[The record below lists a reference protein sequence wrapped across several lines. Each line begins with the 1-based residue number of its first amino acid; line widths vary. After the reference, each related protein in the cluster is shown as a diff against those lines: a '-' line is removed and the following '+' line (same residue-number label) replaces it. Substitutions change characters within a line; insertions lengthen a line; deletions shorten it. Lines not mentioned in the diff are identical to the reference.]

1 MVHTYKYKDYFLALD
16 VESGS
21 VHVLSE
27 LAYDAINAL
36 NAGQPLS
43 CLSKE
48 ATNSEINEVMAEIAE
63 LKKEGTLFSEMEYT
77 PEDIKA
83 FDPVAK
89 ALCLNVTT
97 GCNLRCEYCFA
108 GAGHVP
114 HENMSFEVAKQG
126 LEFLIE
132 NSKDRV
138 NLEVDFFGG
147 EPTLNFD
154 VIKQTVEYGRKREA
168 ETGKKFRFTVTTNG
182 YYVTD
187 EMIDFFNAEMKNIVI
202 SMDGRKEIHDSI
214 RLTAGGGASYD
225 RVLETA
231 KKIVESRGNK
241 EYYIRGTYTKKN
253 LDFSQDVIAMYDA
266 GFKEV
271 SIEPVV
277 TSGELSLTE
286 EDLPKIFA
294 EYEALAA
301 YLEEN
306 RKKRGLHFFHFTI
319 DLSGGPCLN
328 KRLRGC
334 GAGVE
339 YFAVNPDGNLYPC
352 HQFAGDSEFVIGNVV
367 DGLTHFE
374 LQKKFKDAH
383 IYTKES
389 CANCAVKYY
398 CSGGCMANAYHANG
412 DFNKPYKLECDMM
425 KKRVELGIAL
435 SVLEEEND

>member
-1 MVHTYKYKDYFLALD
+1 MVHTYQYKNYFFALD

-21 VHVLSE
+21 VHVLSQ
-27 LAYDAINAL
+27 LAYDAIDAL
-36 NAGQPLS
+36 NAGHPLS
-43 CLSKE
+43 CLTKDAS
-48 ATNSEINEVMAEIAE
+48 NSEINEVMAEISE
-63 LKKEGTLFSEMEYT
+63 LKKQGTLFSEMEYT
-77 PEDIKA
+77 PEDIKS

-108 GAGHVP
+108 SAGHVP
-114 HENMSFEVAKQG
+114 HENMSFDVSKQA
-126 LEFLIE
+126 LEFLIA
-132 NSKDRV
+132 NSKDRI

-154 VIKQTVEYGRKREA
+154 VIKQTVAYGRKREK

-182 YYVTD
+182 YFVTD
-187 EMIDFFNAEMKNIVI
+187 EMIDFFDAEMKNIVI

-214 RLTAGGGASYD
+214 RITAGGGPSYD
-225 RVLETA
+225 RVIENV
-231 KKIVESRGNK
+231 KKIVEKRGDK
-241 EYYIRGTYTKKN
+241 EYYVRGTYTKKN
-253 LDFSQDVIAMYDA
+253 LDFSKDVIAMYNA

-277 TSGELSLTE
+277 TSGALALTE
-286 EDLPKIFA
+286 EDLPKIFE
-294 EYEALAA
+294 EYEALTAF
-301 YLEEN
+301 LEEN
-306 RKKRGLHFFHFTI
+306 RKEKGLHFFHFNI

-352 HQFAGDSEFVIGNVV
+352 HQFAGDSDFVIGNVL
-367 DGLTHFE
+367 DGVTNLE
-374 LQKKFKDAH
+374 LQNKFKEAH
-383 IYTKES
+383 IYTKED

-398 CSGGCMANAYHANG
+398 CSGGCMANAFHTNG
-412 DFNKPYKLECDMM
+412 DFNKPYHLECEMM

-435 SVLEEEND
+435 SVLEDEE